1 MPVTVIPFK
10 MPEPMEIPAHIA
22 DSLRQMAPDD
32 AVKKG
37 MELLL
42 QIDAAETVIYER
54 VNGDGNLEL
63 GSVVS
68 SSGEANA
75 VEERLGAEAGY
86 GQPLTGDSQSMAGAA
101 FAEKSPLLI
110 MGQAQEGDE
119 MPLPESLKALVLN
132 GAEVGNVGFI
142 YVLTFVDGEQT
153 PLGALTLIRSP
164 DSGPLNHEQPNIT
177 EGLRQVLNEIICEA
191 A

>member
-10 MPEPMEIPAHIA
+10 MPEPMEIPAHIV
-22 DSLRQMAPDD
+22 DSLREMAPDD

-42 QIDAAETVIYER
+42 EIDAAETMIYER
-54 VNGDGNLEL
+54 VNVDGNLEL

-68 SSGEANA
+68 SSGDASA
-75 VEERLGAEAGY
+75 VEERLGTEAGY

-101 FAEKSPLLI
+101 FAQNSPLLI
-110 MGQAQEGDE
+110 MGQVQEGDE
-119 MPLPESLKALVLN
+119 MPLPESVKGLVLN
-132 GAEVGNVGFI
+132 GADAGNVGFI
-142 YVLTFVDGEQT
+142 YVLTFVDGGRR
-153 PLGALTLIRSP
+153 PLGALTLIRSAE
-164 DSGPLNHEQPNIT
+164 SGPLNHEQPNIT
-177 EGLRQVLNEIICEA
+177 EGLRQVLNEIICGA

>member
-86 GQPLTGDSQSMAGAA
+86 GQPLTGDSQSIAGAA
-101 FAEKSPLLI
+101 FAKKSPLLI